1 MRRVQA
7 LRASIAS
14 DLVATE
20 SIESSIKYKCCQ
32 TLDTDLCG
40 TTQVNVSK
48 AALRPR
54 PQIQEHLHF
63 KSSLDVPA
71 PLARHAVLAMQIHSE
86 EHANPRTR
94 PETSAAI
101 LSQPHH
107 KLARF
112 TLQNTWRQLGW
123 CVSQSQA
130 LLTHCLC
137 STAWSPGHR
146 PRQANSGDWQRNAL
160 LLPLIAG
167 LSIASSWPQ
176 NPQHDILMPSCTC
189 KAVAHRRFS
198 GLVNELWCAFP
209 TPAITA
215 FLPGSARLQTS

>member
-1 MRRVQA
+1 MLLRRIQA

-20 SIESSIKYKCCQ
+20 SVESSIQFKCCQ
-32 TLDTDLCG
+32 TLDLDTDLCG

-54 PQIQEHLHF
+54 PQIQEHLHSNSF
-63 KSSLDVPA
+63 LDVPA
-71 PLARHAVLAMQIHSE
+71 PLARHAVLATQIQSE

-94 PETSAAI
+94 PEGSDAI
-101 LSQPHH
+101 LSQTHR

-112 TLQNTWRQLGW
+112 TLQDTWRQLGW
-123 CVSQSQA
+123 CVSQPQA

-146 PRQANSGDWQRNAL
+146 PRQADSGDWRRNAL
-160 LLPLIAG
+160 LLSLIAG

-189 KAVAHRRFS
+189 KSSCAQA
-198 GLVNELWCAFP
+198 LLWAC
-209 TPAITA
+209 
-215 FLPGSARLQTS
+215 Q